1 MGEFAEVEASLREA
15 IQDLRGI
22 VGRLETQ
29 YPSRHFTID
38 GHLLGSIGEVYAE
51 KRYGLELLKASY
63 PVHDAE
69 TKDGRFVQIKVTQGK
84 SAALRKKPADYLI
97 VLFIDDEGGFNE
109 VYNGPGGPVWAPY
122 EGRDSSNGQFQVS
135 LTRLRELN
143 EDVAESERITRDS
156 KGADNAQS
164 HL

>member
-1 MGEFAEVEASLREA
+1 MGELSEVEASLGDA

-22 VGRLETQ
+22 VGRLEKQ
-29 YPSRHFTID
+29 FPGRHFTLD

-51 KRYGLELLKASY
+51 KRYGLELLKAGY
-63 PVHDAE
+63 PVHDAK

-97 VLFIDDEGGFNE
+97 VLLIDGEGHFNE

-122 EGRDSSNGQFQVS
+122 VGRDTSNGQFQVS
-135 LTRLRELN
+135 LARLRELN
-143 EDVAESERITRDS
+143 ADVAEGERI
-156 KGADNAQS
+156 QPV
-164 HL
+164 